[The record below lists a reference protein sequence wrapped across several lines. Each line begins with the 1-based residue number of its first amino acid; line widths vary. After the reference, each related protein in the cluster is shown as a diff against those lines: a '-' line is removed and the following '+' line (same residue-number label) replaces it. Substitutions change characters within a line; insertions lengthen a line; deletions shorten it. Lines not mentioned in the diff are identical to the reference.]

1 MVAAIGAS
9 TGFSTQISGPSTGG
23 MRAELAR
30 YEKALSECV
39 NCASAKTPEGQQEIQ
54 RLTSEISRL
63 KARIEDA
70 AKGTEAEGR
79 RTSVAH
85 AKPNTKSD
93 GLPAARADFN
103 SSTQTSRPGDDVTI
117 GGRIDILA

>member
-1 MVAAIGAS
+1 MVAAIGAP
-9 TGFSTQISGPSTGG
+9 TGFSAQLPGPSTGG

-54 RLTSEISRL
+54 RLSAEIARL

-70 AKGTEAEGR
+70 AKGAGAEGR
-79 RTSVAH
+79 RASVDP
-85 AKPNTKSD
+85 AKANTKSD
-93 GLPAARADFN
+93 GLPARADLN
-103 SSTQTSRPGDDVTI
+103 SSPQTPRSSDDVTI

>member
-9 TGFSTQISGPSTGG
+9 TGFSAQISGPSTGG

-70 AKGTEAEGR
+70 AKGTGAEER
-79 RTSVAH
+79 RTSVDH

-93 GLPAARADFN
+93 GLPARADLN
-103 SSTQTSRPGDDVTI
+103 SSPRAPHPGDDVTI

>member
-1 MVAAIGAS
+1 MVAAIGAP
-9 TGFSTQISGPSTGG
+9 TGFSAQLPSTSTGG

-30 YEKALSECV
+30 YEKALSDCV

-70 AKGTEAEGR
+70 TKGTGAQGR
-79 RTSVAH
+79 RASVDQ
-85 AKPNTKSD
+85 PNVKSD
-93 GLPAARADFN
+93 GLSARADLN
-103 SSTQTSRPGDDVTI
+103 LSSQAPRVGDDVTI